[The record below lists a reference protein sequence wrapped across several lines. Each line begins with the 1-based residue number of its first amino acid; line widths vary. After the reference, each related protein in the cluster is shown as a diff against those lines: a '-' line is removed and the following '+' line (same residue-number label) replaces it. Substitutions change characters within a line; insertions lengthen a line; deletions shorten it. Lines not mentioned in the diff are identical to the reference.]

1 MLQIAEV
8 SLIQSVLQ
16 SITACILDMP
26 VNTSVHV
33 SVSFTGAYPKL
44 VPYRPPSQLISPP
57 LLLSVVLNI
66 LFSLSM
72 QIFGF
77 VVVQEQPWYS
87 KTDIHR

>member
-1 MLQIAEV
+1 M
-8 SLIQSVLQ
+8 SL
-16 SITACILDMP
+16 
-26 VNTSVHV
+26 HV

-44 VPYRPPSQLISPP
+44 APYRPPSQLISPP

-72 QIFGF
+72 QLFGF